1 MTAANIAQVSGAAP
15 EAAPEAGVPAR
26 HPLGPDVAAALAEIT
41 RASRALGGDP
51 ALVLHGGGN
60 TSIKARGADATGEAV
75 ELVLVKGSGWN
86 LGTIEPAGFAPLRR
100 ARLLDL
106 LKLDELDDER
116 MVNELRQAS
125 LDASAPTASIEALL
139 HAHLPARVALHSHA
153 DAIVALTHTED
164 AAARTAQ
171 VLGDGVLVLPYVMPG
186 FELAKL
192 IAGADLTGVD
202 AIVLSGHGL
211 FTFDDDADAALARHL
226 ELVALASDALGV
238 EVWGAA
244 GDAVDRPGEALA
256 VARLRSAISEA
267 AGHPMFLVQSDS
279 PRALAW
285 AGRDG
290 LTELTSRGTA
300 TPEHVIHTK
309 RTPLVGRDVGAYA
322 DGYRAYVQQQRGR
335 ARAAFTELDPAPRVV
350 LDPELGLLTA
360 GATLGAAGAARDIA
374 LHTMDVIDAAD
385 RLGGYRSFDEGDSFD
400 IEYWSLEQ
408 AKLATAKRRALDG
421 EVAVVTGAASGIG
434 RAVAAALLARG
445 AAVVGIDLNPGVQ
458 ETFSGAHWRGVVGD
472 VSDSEVL
479 DAAFALAARDFGGV
493 DLLVVAAGIFPES
506 SSIAELDDT
515 VWERAMRV
523 NATAVMR
530 ALRAG
535 HPYLSLAPRGGRVV
549 LVSTKNVTAPGP
561 GAAAYSAS
569 KTAAAQ
575 LARVAALEWAG
586 DGIRV
591 NQVDPDAVFDTAI
604 WTPALL
610 AERAARYGLSVED
623 YRTRNLLGI
632 EVTSAL
638 VADAVLAFC
647 TGLPATTGAHLSV
660 DGGNDRVV

>member
-1 MTAANIAQVSGAAP
+1 MSGVSSAQAAP
-15 EAAPEAGVPAR
+15 EVGVPAR

-60 TSIKARGADATGEAV
+60 TSIKATGTDVTGEAV

-106 LKLDELDDER
+106 LRLDELDDER

-125 LDASAPTASIEALL
+125 LDADASTASIEALL

-164 AAARTAQ
+164 AAARTAEA
-171 VLGDGVLVLPYVMPG
+171 LGDGVLVLPYVMPG

-192 IAGADLTGVD
+192 IADADLSGVD

-211 FTFDDDADAALARHL
+211 FTFADDADAALARHL
-226 ELVALASDALGV
+226 ELVALASEVLAV
-238 EVWGAA
+238 QVWGAA
-244 GDAVDRPGEALA
+244 GEVIERPGDALD

-267 AGHPMFLVQSDS
+267 AGHPMFLAQSDS
-279 PRALAW
+279 SRALAW

-290 LTELTSRGTA
+290 VAELTSRGTA

-309 RTPLVGRDVGAYA
+309 RAPLVGRGVAAYA
-322 DGYRAYVQQQRGR
+322 AEYRAYVQRQRGR
-335 ARAAFTELDPAPRVV
+335 ARGAFTELDPAPRVV

-360 GATLGAAGAARDIA
+360 GATLGAVRAARDIA
-374 LHTMDVIDAAD
+374 LHTLDVIDAAD
-385 RLGGYRSFDEGDSFD
+385 RLGGYRSFDEGKSFD

-408 AKLATAKRRALDG
+408 AKLAKAKRRPLDG

-434 RAVAAALLARG
+434 RAVAAALLAQG
-445 AAVVGIDLNPGVQ
+445 AAVVGIDLNPGVE
-458 ETFSGAHWRGVVGD
+458 ETFSGGGAGGPWRGVVGD
-472 VSDSEVL
+472 VSDPDVL

-506 SSIAELDDT
+506 SSIAELDDA

-523 NATAVMR
+523 NATAVVR

-535 HPYLSLAPRGGRVV
+535 HPYLALAPRGGRVV

-604 WTPALL
+604 WTPELL
-610 AERAARYGLSVED
+610 AERAARYGLSVEE
-623 YRTRNLLGI
+623 YRTRNLLGV

-660 DGGNDRVV
+660 DGGNGRVI

>member
-1 MTAANIAQVSGAAP
+1 MTATRTAPATGAAR
-15 EAAPEAGVPAR
+15 ETTAEVGVPAR

-41 RASRALGGDP
+41 RASRVLGSDP

-60 TSIKARGADATGEAV
+60 TSIKARGVDATGEAV

-106 LKLDELDDER
+106 LRLGELDDER

-139 HAHLPARVALHSHA
+139 HAHLPQRVALHSHA

-164 AAARTAQ
+164 AAARTAEA
-171 VLGDGVLVLPYVMPG
+171 LGDGVLVLPYVMPG
-186 FELAKL
+186 FELAKC
-192 IAGADLTGVD
+192 IADADLTDVD

-211 FTFDDDADAALARHL
+211 FTFDDDVDTALARHL
-226 ELVALASDALGV
+226 QLVARASDALGV
-238 EVWGAA
+238 EAWGAA
-244 GDAVDRPGEALA
+244 GAAMDRPGDALD

-267 AGHPMFLVQSDS
+267 AGHPMLLAQSDS
-279 PRALAW
+279 SRALAW
-285 AGRDG
+285 AGRQG
-290 LTELTSRGTA
+290 VAELTARGTA

-309 RTPLVGRDVGAYA
+309 RTPLVGRDVAAYA
-322 DGYRAYVQQQRGR
+322 AGYRAYVERQRGR
-335 ARAAFTELDPAPRVV
+335 ARGVFTELDPAPRVV

-360 GATLGAAGAARDIA
+360 GATLGAVRAARDIA

-408 AKLATAKRRALDG
+408 AKLATAKRRPLDG

-434 RAVAAALLARG
+434 RAVAAALLAQG
-445 AAVVGIDLNPGVQ
+445 AAVVGIDLNPGVE
-458 ETFSGAHWRGVVGD
+458 ETFSDARWRGLVGD
-472 VSDSEVL
+472 VSATEVL

-506 SSIAELDDT
+506 SSIAELDDA

-523 NATAVMR
+523 NATAVVR

-604 WTPALL
+604 WTPELI
-610 AERAARYGLSVED
+610 AERAARYGLSVEE